1 MAGKKL
7 KNISKNACHH
17 RGGGAEK
24 TFTGS
29 MPFRTQTHIKTII
42 KHHKNKLPLMKK
54 TTALLAGLLA
64 LSVHTHAALI
74 THTTNFDSNPSD
86 STLAAPF
93 VGSASF
99 SYNRSAALA
108 DGFYTFNYLNSFS
121 SALSISF
128 NNGNSFSLADLM
140 FDPSQFG
147 VYLSGS
153 SFIFAAVSGYNANN
167 PGAGAFEKGSTLFY
181 LEPIWVDHL
190 GSKFYS
196 AFQNTAVAYP
206 FYVQDT
212 APINGASMIMGN
224 YGFDISAIN
233 GASSGG
239 GGGPAAVP
247 EPGQVAASL
256 LLLAG
261 IGGYVFVKRRK
272 AVKTAPA
279 A

>member
-1 MAGKKL
+1 
-7 KNISKNACHH
+7 
-17 RGGGAEK
+17 
-24 TFTGS
+24 
-29 MPFRTQTHIKTII
+29 MPFKTQTHIKSII
-42 KHHKNKLPLMKK
+42 NHHKNKLPLMKK

-64 LSVHTHAALI
+64 LSAHTHAALI
-74 THTTNFDSNPSD
+74 THTTNFDDDPEGD
-86 STLAAPF
+86 PTLAAPF

-99 SYNRSAALA
+99 SYNRSSALA
-108 DGFYTFNYLNSFS
+108 DGFYTFTYLNSFS

-140 FDPSQFG
+140 FDPSQYG

-167 PGAGAFEKGSTLFY
+167 TADYAFEKGSTVFY
-181 LEPIWVDHL
+181 VEPIWVDHL

-196 AFQNTAVAYP
+196 AFENTAVEYP
-206 FYVQDT
+206 YYHQDT
-212 APINGASMIMGN
+212 EPINGPSFIWGN

-239 GGGPAAVP
+239 GGDPAAVP

-261 IGGYVFVKRRK
+261 IGGYVFLKRRK
-272 AVKTAPA
+272 AAKSALATVA